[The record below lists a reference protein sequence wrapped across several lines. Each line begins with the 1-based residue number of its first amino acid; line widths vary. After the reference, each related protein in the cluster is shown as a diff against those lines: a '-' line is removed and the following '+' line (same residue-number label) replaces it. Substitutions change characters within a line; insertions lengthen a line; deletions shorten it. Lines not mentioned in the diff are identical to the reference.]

1 MTSYDRTERA
11 TATLPPRE
19 LTETNRAV
27 SPRQAALRELE
38 RLERTERETLQESN
52 ALADYRYDAFKV
64 TQWIYLVFG
73 LVEGMIGIRFLL
85 KFLGANPEAPVS
97 TVIYGLTEPLL
108 APLNGMFPAYS
119 LGVGELEPHAT
130 IAFLM
135 YGLLGWAFGQIVWLF
150 YSE

>member
-1 MTSYDRTERA
+1 MTSYHRTEPA
-11 TATLPPRE
+11 TATLPSRE
-19 LTETNRAV
+19 LIETNRTG
-27 SPRQAALRELE
+27 SPRQALNDLE
-38 RLERTERETLQESN
+38 RADRETLQQSN
-52 ALADYRYDAFKV
+52 AIADYRYDAFKV

-85 KFLGANPEAPVS
+85 KFLGAIPDAPFS
-97 TVIYGLTEPLL
+97 TAIYGLTEPLL
-108 APLNGMFPAYS
+108 APFNGMFPAYNV
-119 LGVGELEPHAT
+119 GPGELEPHAT